1 MICYSQSAL
10 WDHAT
15 VRINPG
21 KDSQIY
27 LAQFSPFHLNKLND
41 LSDLLNIT
49 HLDLK
54 LKWNSVNSLPESSNK
69 ICVAISA
76 INNKMFEMKVGHWA
90 SLHTILFM
98 PSNKIN
104 LCKIIVLL

>member
-1 MICYSQSAL
+1 MTFYSQGAL

-21 KDSQIY
+21 KDFQIY

-54 LKWNSVNSLPESSNK
+54 LKWNSLNSLPESSNK
-69 ICVAISA
+69 ICVAVSA
-76 INNKMFEMKVGHWA
+76 INNKM
-90 SLHTILFM
+90 SLWTGIWNEGRALGFFANY
-98 PSNKIN
+98 SLYAK
-104 LCKIIVLL
+104 

>member
-1 MICYSQSAL
+1 MICYSKSAL

-54 LKWNSVNSLPESSNK
+54 LK
-69 ICVAISA
+69 
-76 INNKMFEMKVGHWA
+76 
-90 SLHTILFM
+90 
-98 PSNKIN
+98 
-104 LCKIIVLL
+104 

>member
-1 MICYSQSAL
+1 MTFYSQGAL
-10 WDHAT
+10 WDHVT

-21 KDSQIY
+21 KGFQIY

-54 LKWNSVNSLPESSNK
+54 LK
-69 ICVAISA
+69 
-76 INNKMFEMKVGHWA
+76 
-90 SLHTILFM
+90 
-98 PSNKIN
+98 
-104 LCKIIVLL
+104 